1 MISIKPLQTDEL
13 IQSLDV
19 ERVDMI
25 GTIENNSKDSLQV
38 LMLGNNPI
46 ELNRVLERLQEVKT
60 RTIITEFAFDLK
72 SSLQCLVKFRPSFI
86 IIDDNIGKS
95 ELDLSVRTF
104 SNQRKTKHVPI
115 TIIKNSNYEQVVNY
129 GPLNYVLKSNL
140 TGDLLYRALANS
152 MKNRKAQEYLKL
164 VYRKRKGQLK
174 QFLKTSF

>member
-1 MISIKPLQTDEL
+1 MIA
-13 IQSLDV
+13 
-19 ERVDMI
+19 R
-25 GTIENNSKDSLQV
+25 IENKESLQV

-46 ELNRVLERLQEVKT
+46 ELGRVLEHLQEVKS

-95 ELDLSVRTF
+95 ELNLSVHAF
-104 SNQRKTKHVPI
+104 LHQRKTKHIPI

-140 TGDLLYRALANS
+140 TGELLYKALTNS
-152 MKNRKAQEYLKL
+152 TKYRKAQDYLQL
-164 VYRKRKGQLK
+164 VYRRRKGQLR
-174 QFLKTSF
+174 QLLGIRH